1 MAKITYICEGEAE
14 NTARIHVD
22 GEYIDSENFV
32 GIVDN
37 NIHAIQWDGTS
48 GEIEY
53 KDNTPNATISD
64 ISSYGFETIFA
75 TEKQAIEDA
84 IAQAEADRISN
95 MTYVDKR
102 KAEYPP
108 IEEQLY
114 DIYHNGIDGWKSTIT
129 AIKNKYPKT

>member
-1 MAKITYICEGEAE
+1 MAKITYIHEGEGE
-14 NTARIHVD
+14 NTKRIVID
-22 GEYIDSENFV
+22 GECIDSTNFAN
-32 GIVDN
+32 IVND

-53 KDNTPNATISD
+53 KDDTPNATISD
-64 ISSYGFETIFA
+64 ISSYGFETKFA

-108 IEEQLY
+108 IEEQLD

>member
-1 MAKITYICEGEAE
+1 MAKITYVYEGEGE
-14 NTARIHVD
+14 NTKRIVID
-22 GEYIDSENFV
+22 GECIDSTNFAN
-32 GIVDN
+32 IVND

-53 KDNTPNATISD
+53 KDDTPNAIISD
-64 ISSYGFETIFA
+64 ISSYNFETIFA
-75 TEKQAIEDA
+75 TEKQAIADA

-108 IEEQLY
+108 IEEQLD